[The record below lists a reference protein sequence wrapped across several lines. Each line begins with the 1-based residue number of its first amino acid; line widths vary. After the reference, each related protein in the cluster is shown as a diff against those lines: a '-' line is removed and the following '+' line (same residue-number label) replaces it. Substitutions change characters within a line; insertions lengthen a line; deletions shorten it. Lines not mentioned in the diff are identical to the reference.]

1 MSSKK
6 KKEKDKETLTSDGIT
21 YAMDEWVPSDGLLN
35 AGTGTVDTLDP
46 GVSYS
51 FGDLGDLDAQT
62 EDMFEAELRKKYPAL
77 QDAYDHYLA
86 VKQMCETREKEEDD
100 A

>member
-1 MSSKK
+1 MTKK
-6 KKEKDKETLTSDGIT
+6 KKEKETLTSDGIN
-21 YAMDEWVPSDGLLN
+21 YQMDDWVPSDGLQY
-35 AGTGTVDTLDP
+35 AGTGTVDSLDP
-46 GVSYS
+46 SVGVDFNVSY
-51 FGDLGDLDAQT
+51 GDLELQT
-62 EDMFEAELRKKYPAL
+62 ADMFEAELRKKYPAL

>member
-1 MSSKK
+1 
-6 KKEKDKETLTSDGIT
+6 
-21 YAMDEWVPSDGLLN
+21 MDDWVPSDGLLN
-35 AGTGTVDTLDP
+35 AGTATVDTLDP

-77 QDAYDHYLA
+77 QDAYNHYQNI
-86 VKQMCETREKEEDD
+86 KQMCETREKEED
-100 A
+100 AS

>member
-1 MSSKK
+1 
-6 KKEKDKETLTSDGIT
+6 
-21 YAMDEWVPSDGLLN
+21 MDDWVPSDGLLN

-86 VKQMCETREKEEDD
+86 VKQMCGTREKEEDD